1 VPLAVSEDADK
12 DEGKQE
18 AGTLMR
24 GEMAAALQPD
34 SRYAWARLAAALVIA
49 TIGGIGLWSAVVVL
63 PTIEQEFG
71 VGRGGASLPYTATM
85 IGFATGGVLMG
96 RLADRRGIMIPLL
109 LGTVILSIGFAAAA
123 AAQSY
128 WQFILAQA
136 LLIGMLGSS
145 ATFGPLV
152 ADVSLWF
159 RRQRGIAVAIVASGN
174 YLAGAL
180 WPPLLQE
187 AIAEF
192 GWRQAYAGIG
202 LLCFVTMLPLALL
215 LRRRAVVTRHGAGS
229 RAGDKAGMTHAAE
242 MPGKAPRYLQGVL
255 MFAGIACCVAM
266 SMPQVHLIAYC
277 GDLGY
282 GPARGAQML
291 SVMLFMGVVSRLI
304 SGLIADKIGGVGTLI
319 LGSTLQCVALIF
331 YLPFDGLMSL
341 YIVSGLFGLSQGGIV
356 PSYALIVRDYFPPH
370 QAGIRVSLVLMSTV
384 AGMALGGWMSG
395 AIFDL
400 TGSYRAAFLNGIGW
414 NFVNMAIALWL
425 LLDHR
430 RSPLLPR
437 WLVSR
442 RSPTPL

>member
-1 VPLAVSEDADK
+1 MN
-12 DEGKQE
+12 
-18 AGTLMR
+18 T
-24 GEMAAALQPD
+24 GELID
-34 SRYAWARLAAALVIA
+34 SRYAWTRLLAALVIA

-96 RLADRRGIMIPLL
+96 RFADRRGIMIPLL
-109 LGTVILSIGFAAAA
+109 LGSVVLSIGFVAAA

-187 AIAEF
+187 AIAQF

-202 LLCFVTMLPLALL
+202 LLCFITMLPLALL
-215 LRRRAVVTRHGAGS
+215 LRRRAPVTHHGAAGRGGAKADMAH
-229 RAGDKAGMTHAAE
+229 RAEVPGMA
-242 MPGKAPRYLQGVL
+242 PGYLQGVL

-282 GPARGAQML
+282 GPARGAEML
-291 SVMLFMGVVSRLI
+291 SIMLFMGVVSRLI

-319 LGSTLQCVALIF
+319 LGSTLQCLALIF

-341 YIVSGLFGLSQGGIV
+341 YIVSALFGLSQGGIV

-414 NFVNMAIALWL
+414 NLVNMAIALWL
-425 LLDHR
+425 LLGQA
-430 RSPLLPR
+430 RSPLLHRRAGARPES
-437 WLVSR
+437 VVNSR
-442 RSPTPL
+442 